1 MFYDVDRTPIN
12 VTKKDFVVYVE
23 GLKKGAYT
31 TLSSD
36 NFKARKVTSLSPD
49 QIMFIKTNFKKLALE
64 HNFDMLRQEFVS
76 PWQKRKQNIIIISK
90 YRKE

>member
-23 GLKKGAYT
+23 GLKKVAYT

-76 PWQKRKQNIIIISK
+76 P
-90 YRKE
+90 

>member
-36 NFKARKVTSLSPD
+36 NFKARYYFFPLFAILGTLCNVPRSLLPS
-49 QIMFIKTNFKKLALE
+49 TKKESTYISYFPLL
-64 HNFDMLRQEFVS
+64 VS
-76 PWQKRKQNIIIISK
+76 PTNIKI
-90 YRKE
+90 